1 MKKRIC
7 RVLALLLACCLLLPG
22 CSASIER
29 LTANLRAYKS
39 GYGGYNA
46 ARPQPVGLGLDV
58 AQRERLPAGFKSK
71 FPLKGDGKWEGEVKP
86 LFDPLGGQSA
96 YRNARMEYRQM
107 SFAYMD
113 AGYRQN
119 AQLVAGDT
127 WDLEFTIGSFD
138 EMRHLEKYAM
148 DLGCEVLA
156 STGGEVA
163 FLLKEAGYWWWGKFA
178 IISTPGIEE
187 PIVRAELC
195 RELRIA
201 VGQTVKVTG
210 GTGNGHYFYFATE
223 HTDGMLRSMKV
234 ETSPGRD
241 GSIRAEFSRRVG
253 DYSKDISYSR
263 RLYPETMPGGVC
275 RLDDI
280 PQEPGDLLWTVET
293 TDTYFNPG
301 QSLSF
306 TPEDIMDIP
315 PIKYGEELGALLVK
329 GAPWGSVRV
338 QTDGGAYR
346 TRHPDLPGNSAITS
360 QTGDGDTL
368 LWLPSGY
375 WDLDIAGQQNRL
387 VPISAGEL
395 TVLTAPTNLRRAQDE
410 DAAAQAA
417 EEEKAIEERG
427 LKFLSAPR
435 EAGNNVEVDILL
447 FDSSGKTQP
456 AKEDVSVNENSLPAE
471 IVSISPLNL
480 PPNVVLL
487 LDSSGSMKGQLEA
500 TLKAAK
506 EFVQGL
512 PDDAGI
518 QVVQFASEVNAFK
531 GTTKEEALKNI
542 DTIKLGG
549 YTALYEVTVKG
560 LDMLKGKERPTLV
573 LFTDGVNEP
582 IAGGM
587 TDKSRVLDA
596 IAASGVPIYTIGFG
610 PEHAPPKP
618 PKPEPGADPGAPTPE
633 EEVKQSDIRDFAML
647 SDGKYYSAADQD
659 ALKKVFDAI
668 AARIGSAFT
677 VTYKRPKE
685 SSLPDVPV
693 VQLVIDDSG
702 SMGDQIEGGDKME
715 IVKALYRQFLLD
727 APENTI
733 MQAMSFS
740 SGFQLLTTEKAS
752 MLSGLSGLSYGGG
765 TDIVGTT
772 QIGYQNLM
780 EVATAKRILVYVTD
794 EAMINPVQY
803 EEYGL
808 LLGQLKEDGIQ
819 SLWVGMVPNPE
830 DYEETF
836 RNAAE
841 ASGGSY
847 VVSKDSKALN
857 DALNKM
863 LAAMNAPVKSDGSQI
878 ALQVLLGET
887 GAKQGF
893 TGTIQADLKPLP
905 PAPFTGTPP
914 EALKL
919 ITGQSLEE
927 FFAQEG
933 SKDKKK
939 PREEAPQ
946 AAPLSP
952 LHGGDTAGM
961 LTGNAPSADT
971 RVVSR
976 TPLKASGKS
985 EGLEIRAKDLYRIS
999 KLRGVD
1005 PPSGMTC
1012 VAVSLELTNLF
1023 KDRSFQIPNIKSH
1036 FYLTM
1041 DDVDSYPA
1049 SSCTWLAETPLTV
1062 PGSYEVAIP
1071 KGEARTGMLLFLV
1084 DEAEPKSL
1092 QLSFYDTMHG
1102 HIQLPLTG
1110 SPKGVDIPLE
1120 QLPKTAPAKLSD
1132 TFTITV
1138 TGCSDITRIGSRPA
1152 PAGMVYRVV
1161 EGSIASN
1168 VQALLDLNP
1177 GERLFMDIATGS
1189 GAFRLPISPIT
1200 DTVPMGYLSPKML
1213 APGSN
1218 NTFRWVFEVPEPL
1231 KDAKAEIYGDIS
1243 GGAIRIP
1250 VKDGPAYAAGQG
1262 LGTYSGE
1269 WIDLTVNELGLMN
1282 EQAYNDLTYSF
1293 RTTAEQKAEQER
1305 LAEEE
1310 RLAREEQGEEP
1321 KEEEPPPVEEPVDTG
1336 RRFYVVADIT
1346 VTDKPDGYG
1355 TSNINSSVGFISGQ
1369 ITTGGAGGSMRVA
1382 GAGYQGLD
1390 GFSQDEYFI
1399 GPDDLTNQLALGID
1413 GSFAVH
1419 DGESRRGLM
1428 VFELDGSDYFLSSHF
1443 FPELRIPIPTKAFTG
1458 TALMRPKARPEQA
1471 DYDFA
1476 SALDAEI
1483 SRVVEQYRA
1492 THPEAAASQSMV
1504 PPEFKLTLAPGAAEV
1519 PPPSPALYGT
1529 QQLALSRTLSEVLAQ
1544 LQGLAW
1550 RPSYLTTEGRWT
1562 ARYAPEAVLTQ
1573 GWGSEF
1579 DLAIVAEQLLAR
1591 AGGNP
1596 QRTQVILTEEGQQA
1610 LRDYIKLAPPEEGKE
1625 LVFHDLYYLPALF
1638 YRGADG
1644 AGHMVVIPFMKDLT
1658 ALEGYAWHRGGP
1670 DNVPRTEYPEA
1681 TVKVVVEAIPLSE
1694 RAKDAGGLGLG
1705 GDLFGSLGGALS
1717 GEEDTPQEA
1726 ETTEITVLEERFKLT
1741 DLSMNAVDLGFALAD
1756 ERAWTAWIDS
1766 PLGRKQGSRALEK
1779 EDYRPVRITYTVTAG
1794 DETYTHEVNLAGGET
1809 PDGVFCTLGI
1819 NLPELYGDG
1828 LDSLDKTVR
1837 DFPKDKNPDD
1847 ISSLRWYNRNNLY
1860 RFVAGQTAVEDTMAR
1875 DLGLVI
1881 GRSARTRCVA
1891 VTAQKRAGADRLLTD
1906 IDLMGAFNQVHNGA
1920 EDLRAA
1926 FNIYSGLGV
1935 SRLEGKALGKD
1946 AVDFSGIWGK
1956 RPKDTQFY
1964 LLTGDTLGEN
1974 IPVLRGAGFPETLLR
1989 RMQKGYDT
1997 NSSYVMYMIADRP
2010 TKLNGK
2016 DRWAMLEIDGRTFET
2031 ISVLDNGGNSGFAEY
2046 LLMDLSGLDHGIYLG
2061 YTAGYMVGVSVGI
2074 WSFCGASL
2082 VESDY
2087 DKVVA
2092 LAKEYAGI
2100 ANDAVQLLFQLYNR
2114 ATAGIGT
2121 AHGAGSLATALNFG
2135 VGGPA
2140 TGFQAGL
2147 EAYMNKF

>member
-58 AQRERLPAGFKSK
+58 AQRERFPSGFKSK

-86 LFDPLGGQSA
+86 LFDPLGGENA
-96 YRNARMEYRQM
+96 YRGTRMEYRQM
-107 SFAYMD
+107 SLAYMD

-127 WDLEFTIGSFD
+127 WELEFTIGSFD

-148 DLGCEVLA
+148 DLGCEILA

-163 FLLKEAGYWWWGKFA
+163 FLLKEADYWWWGKFA
-178 IISTPGIEE
+178 IISTPGAGE

-210 GTGNGHYFYFATE
+210 GMGDGRFYFATE
-223 HTDGMLRSMKV
+223 HTDGKLRSMKV
-234 ETSPGRD
+234 EASPGRE
-241 GSIRAEFSRRVG
+241 GYIRAEFSRRVG

-263 RLYPETMPGGVC
+263 RLYPEAMPGGVC
-275 RLDDI
+275 HLDDI

-293 TDTYFNPG
+293 TDTYLNPG
-301 QSLSF
+301 QSISF
-306 TPEDIMDIP
+306 TPGDIMDIP
-315 PIKYGEELGALLVK
+315 PVKYGEELGALLVK

-375 WDLDIAGQQNRL
+375 WDIEIANQWNRL
-387 VPISAGEL
+387 VPVSAGEL

-410 DAAAQAA
+410 DAAAA
-417 EEEKAIEERG
+417 EETAIEERG

-471 IVSISPLNL
+471 IVSITPLNL

-512 PDDAGI
+512 PDDTGI

-531 GTTKEEALKNI
+531 GTTKEDALKNI
-542 DTIKLGG
+542 DSIKLGG

-560 LDMLKGKERPTLV
+560 LDMLEGKERPTLV

-582 IAGGM
+582 VAGGM

-596 IAASGVPIYTIGFG
+596 ITASGVPIYTIGFG

-618 PKPEPGADPGAPTPE
+618 PKPDPGAEPGAPSPE

-685 SSLPDVPV
+685 SSLPDTPV
-693 VQLVIDDSG
+693 VMLVIDNTG
-702 SMGDQIEGGDKME
+702 SMEEQVENGSKME
-715 IVKALYRQFLLD
+715 IVKSLYRQFLLD

-733 MQAMSFS
+733 MQAMTFDFID
-740 SGFQLLTTEKAS
+740 FQMLTTEKTS
-752 MLSGLSGLSYGGG
+752 MLSGLSYLSGGGG

-772 QIGYQNLM
+772 ADGYHSLM
-780 EVATAKRILVYVTD
+780 EVASSKRILVYVTD
-794 EAMINPVQY
+794 EAMIDPARDEGY
-803 EEYGL
+803 AFL
-808 LLGQLKEDGIQ
+808 LEKIKEDGIQ
-819 SLWVGMVPNPE
+819 SLWVGMTPDPE
-830 DYEETF
+830 SYRETF
-836 RNAAE
+836 QNVAE
-841 ASGGSY
+841 VSGGSY
-847 VVSKDSKALN
+847 VVSSDSKALN

-863 LAAMNAPVKSDGSQI
+863 LAAMNAPIKSDGSQI

-893 TGTIQADLKPLP
+893 TGTVQADLKTLP

-919 ITGQSLEE
+919 ITGQSLDE
-927 FFAQEG
+927 FFAREG
-933 SKDKKK
+933 SKKK
-939 PREEAPQ
+939 PKEEAPQ
-946 AAPLSP
+946 AAPVSP
-952 LHGGDTAGM
+952 LHDGDTAGM
-961 LTGNAPSADT
+961 LTGNAPSTDT
-971 RVVSR
+971 RVVGR

-1005 PPSGMTC
+1005 PPSGMTYL
-1012 VAVSLELTNLF
+1012 AVSLELTNLF
-1023 KDRSFQIPNIKSH
+1023 KDRPFQIPNIKSH

-1062 PGSYEVAIP
+1062 PGSYEVTIP
-1071 KGEARTGMLLFLV
+1071 KGEAKTGMLLFLV

-1092 QLSFYDTMHG
+1092 QLSFYDTMYG
-1102 HIQLPLTG
+1102 HIQLPLMG

-1120 QLPKTAPAKLSD
+1120 QLPKTALAKLSD
-1132 TFTITV
+1132 TFTITI

-1231 KDAKAEIYGDIS
+1231 KDAKAEIYGDIY
-1243 GGAIRIP
+1243 GGAIHIL
-1250 VKDGPAYAAGQG
+1250 VKDGPAYPAGQG

-1269 WIDLTVNELGLMN
+1269 WIDLTVNELGLMS
-1282 EQAYNDLTYSF
+1282 EKAYSDLTYSF

-1321 KEEEPPPVEEPVDTG
+1321 KEEEPSPAEEPVDTG
-1336 RRFYVVADIT
+1336 GRFYVVADIT

-1355 TSNINSSVGFISGQ
+1355 TSNLNSSVGFISAAPIEGVQ
-1369 ITTGGAGGSMRVA
+1369 PAYGTQWDPRQNMGGGLGS
-1382 GAGYQGLD
+1382 LT
-1390 GFSQDEYFI
+1390 SQSLLTS
-1399 GPDDLTNQLALGID
+1399 PDDLTNQLALGVD
-1413 GSFAVH
+1413 GSFVVH

-1428 VFELDGSDYFLSSHF
+1428 VFELESSNYTLSSHF
-1443 FPELRIPIPTKAFTG
+1443 FPDLRIPIPTKAFTG

-1483 SRVVEQYRA
+1483 SRVVEAYRA
-1492 THPEAAASQSMV
+1492 AHPEEAAASQSMV
-1504 PPEFKLTLAPGAAEV
+1504 PPEFKLILAPGTAEV
-1519 PPPSPALYGT
+1519 PPPSPSLYGT
-1529 QQLALSRTLSEVLAQ
+1529 RQLALPRTLEEVLTQ

-1550 RPSYLTTEGRWT
+1550 RPSYLTTEGRWLV
-1562 ARYAPEAVLTQ
+1562 RYAPEAVLTQ
-1573 GWGSEF
+1573 GWGNEF
-1579 DLAIVAEQLLAR
+1579 DLVIVAEQLLAR
-1591 AGGNP
+1591 AGCNP

-1625 LVFHDLYYLPALF
+1625 LAFHDLYYLPALF

-1644 AGHMVVIPFMKDLT
+1644 AGHMMVIPFMKDLA
-1658 ALEGYAWHRGGP
+1658 ALEGYAWHRNGS
-1670 DNVPRTEYPEA
+1670 DDIPRTEYPEA

-1694 RAKDAGGLGLG
+1694 RAKDVGGLGLG

-1717 GEEDTPQEA
+1717 GEEDMPQEV
-1726 ETTEITVLEERFKLT
+1726 EPTEITVLEERFKLT

-1756 ERAWTAWIDS
+1756 ERAWMAWIDS

-1779 EDYRPVRITYTVTAG
+1779 EDYRPVRIIYTVTAG
-1794 DETYTHEVNLAGGET
+1794 DETYTHEVNLAEGET

-1860 RFVAGQTAVEDTMAR
+1860 RFVAGQTAVEDTMAK

-1881 GRSARTRCVA
+1881 GRSSRTRCVA
-1891 VTAQKRAGADRLLTD
+1891 VTAQKRAGAAQLLTD

-1920 EDLRAA
+1920 EDLRSA
-1926 FNIYSGLGV
+1926 FNIYSGLGI

-1946 AVDFSGIWGK
+1946 AVDFSDIWGK
-1956 RPKDTQFY
+1956 RPKDTEFY

-1974 IPVLRGAGFPETLLR
+1974 IPVLRKAGFPETLLR
-1989 RMQKGYDT
+1989 RMQRGYDT
-1997 NSSYVMYMIADRP
+1997 KSSYVMYMIADRP

-2061 YTAGYMVGVSVGI
+2061 FTAGYMVGVSVGI

-2121 AHGAGSLATALNFG
+2121 AHGVGPLATALNFG

-2147 EAYMNKF
+2147 EAYMSKF